1 MIRQLK
7 LEGTKVLK
15 LYFDAKHNIR
25 KCIRMLRWKDVAVE
39 RSGLGSAKSQNCWQC
54 INNSHYISF
63 FSTQELP
70 QILLS
75 FKRGRDWNLA
85 SNLVP

>member
-1 MIRQLK
+1 VAVLPSKGCHACASMIRQLK

-39 RSGLGSAKSQNCWQC
+39 RSGLGSAKSQTVG
-54 INNSHYISF
+54 S
-63 FSTQELP
+63 
-70 QILLS
+70 
-75 FKRGRDWNLA
+75 A
-85 SNLVP
+85 